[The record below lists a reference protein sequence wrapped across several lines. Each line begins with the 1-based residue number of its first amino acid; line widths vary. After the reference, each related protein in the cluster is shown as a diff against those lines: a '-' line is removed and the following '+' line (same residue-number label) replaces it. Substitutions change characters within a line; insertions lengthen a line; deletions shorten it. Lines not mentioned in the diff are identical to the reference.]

1 MKKIMK
7 AAILA
12 LAAAGMVMAGAAE
25 VPSRRSLRQE
35 IHLKVR
41 SCRKS
46 KRMVN
51 W

>member
-12 LAAAGMVMAGAAE
+12 LAAAGMVMAGGCGSSQPA
-25 VPSRRSLRQE
+25 
-35 IHLKVR
+35 
-41 SCRKS
+41 KS
-46 KRMVN
+46 SAGNSSQSALMQKIKRMVN

>member
-1 MKKIMK
+1 MKKMMK
-7 AAILA
+7 AAIIA
-12 LAAAGMVMAGAAE
+12 LAAAGMAMAGAG
-25 VPSRRSLRQE
+25 VFPSRRSLRQE
-35 IHLKVR
+35 IHHKVR